1 MSPNPAS
8 PSLPL
13 SIMKQAA
20 FTILIYDLMGNMHLH
35 AGQIRPLHFVHDLA
49 GLLSGIPS
57 FFLKLDIDVRRLL
70 FSRLATKRS
79 LSTEYGVHD
88 ILTDNASACD

>member
-1 MSPNPAS
+1 
-8 PSLPL
+8 
-13 SIMKQAA
+13 MKQTA
-20 FTILIYDLMGNMHLH
+20 FAILIYDLMGNMHLH
-35 AGQIRPLHFVHDLA
+35 ADQIRPLHFVHDLA

-79 LSTEYGVHD
+79 LSTEHQVHD